1 MRVEVG
7 GLGSAEVYLVVGDG
21 ARGIRVLKPLAA
33 RFNHC
38 RTVRAPQA
46 PIRGKGLEA
55 TFNTLTVLVDKTR
68 VSKYLILIDREHIAD
83 PGSVE
88 AELRRRGFDV
98 TEMDMAPEGLIRILA
113 RRGHKEVA
121 VFVAVL
127 GLRKSIEEHLAR
139 LIEALYGDRVEPEK
153 SSVNSWLRSKGLSKG
168 ELVEEALKRGVA
180 GDVFPQLV
188 KALETL
194 SKDP

>member
-7 GLGSAEVYLVVGDG
+7 GLGPADVYLVVGDG
-21 ARGIRVLKPLAA
+21 AREVRVLKPLAVY
-33 RFNHC
+33 FNHSK
-38 RTVRAPQA
+38 TIRAPQT
-46 PIRGKGLEA
+46 PVRRTGLRA
-55 TFNTLTVLVDKTR
+55 ALDALTVLVDKT
-68 VSKYLILIDREHIAD
+68 VVFKYLVLIDREHIAD
-83 PGSVE
+83 PVSVE
-88 AELRRRGFDV
+88 AELRRWGFDV
-98 TEMDMAPEGLIRILA
+98 IKMEAVTEGLFEILA

-127 GLRKSIEEHLAR
+127 SMRKSIEEHLAR

-153 SSVNSWLRSKGLSKG
+153 SSVNSWLRSKGLSEG